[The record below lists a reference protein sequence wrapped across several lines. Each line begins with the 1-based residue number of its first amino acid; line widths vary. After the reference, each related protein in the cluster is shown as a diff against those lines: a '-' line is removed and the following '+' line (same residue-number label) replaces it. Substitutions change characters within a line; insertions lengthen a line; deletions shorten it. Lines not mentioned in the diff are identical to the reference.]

1 MVEWRNKSKQ
11 SCTRDLTWNS
21 GLFSYKIFCCKAKLT
36 VWHDI
41 YKNKQP
47 QTPTK
52 KLKHINPI
60 HTSLTLVPWGWIPL
74 APTSFHF
81 TLSLVRQIY
90 TETECADG
98 WLTQVSPA
106 LPEMDAFPSSQ
117 IIMEMNIHE
126 GAWNP
131 HLTPGQVLSAQF
143 APPTKKRKKHH
154 KNQYKF
160 VTSHEGTL

>member
-1 MVEWRNKSKQ
+1 MRRWIIHS
-11 SCTRDLTWNS
+11 S
-21 GLFSYKIFCCKAKLT
+21 FSNTA
-36 VWHDI
+36 
-41 YKNKQP
+41 
-47 QTPTK
+47 
-52 KLKHINPI
+52 
-60 HTSLTLVPWGWIPL
+60 
-74 APTSFHF
+74 
-81 TLSLVRQIY
+81 R
-90 TETECADG
+90 
-98 WLTQVSPA
+98 
-106 LPEMDAFPSSQ
+106 DAFPSSQ